1 MLGHEGCMGWD
12 PSRALACPQAEG
24 GPWLRSRQLRCWQ
37 WGRSGQWTQALLRC
51 LAHVHNMAFRCLT
64 YRAETNASASA
75 FQHPAERPH
84 GGRAWQGGREETDGQ
99 HCLFPWGFTF
109 WGSVPS
115 ALLQADSAHDT
126 GFMLSLSS
134 LTGAKLSWSFAP
146 LLAVGRSLVEGV
158 LSLFQ
163 HAVTAGKQ
171 KHRGPV
177 A

>member
-1 MLGHEGCMGWD
+1 
-12 PSRALACPQAEG
+12 
-24 GPWLRSRQLRCWQ
+24 
-37 WGRSGQWTQALLRC
+37 
-51 LAHVHNMAFRCLT
+51 
-64 YRAETNASASA
+64 
-75 FQHPAERPH
+75 
-84 GGRAWQGGREETDGQ
+84 
-99 HCLFPWGFTF
+99 
-109 WGSVPS
+109 VPS

-177 A
+177 AYAKTKSKVTVKSGHGSQDSRLLGTSHWLILLL